1 MSGELS
7 EAITRGAFSTI
18 TVNWSSRML
27 NLTFECC
34 LENSSAN
41 ALASGKPVSAYISR
55 VIGSVPSSV
64 LTAAS
69 DFWVDDRSSP
79 GALQAVAVIPTASSD
94 ARSTVLRRG
103 NFVSNSAIS

>member
-7 EAITRGAFSTI
+7 EAITRGAFSTM

-27 NLTFECC
+27 NVTFGCC
-34 LENSSAN
+34 LVNSSAS

-69 DFWVDDRSSP
+69 EPVRGDSSAP
-79 GALQAVAVIPTASSD
+79 GALHAVATSPSASTG
-94 ARSTVLRRG
+94 ARSAARRG
-103 NFVSNSAIS
+103 NFVNDVAN